1 MNTKPP
7 SDPDQAK
14 LHAKPGLIQAFGSAF
29 AAAFGVQSRRNRER
43 DFTAG
48 RARTFIVVGV
58 TFTLGL
64 ILAIYLV
71 VRLVLHKAAM

>member
-1 MNTKPP
+1 MDTEPP
-7 SDPDQAK
+7 RDPE
-14 LHAKPGLIQAFGSAF
+14 HAKPQAGPGLIAAFGSAC

-48 RARTFIVVGV
+48 RARTFVIVGI

-71 VRLVLHKAAM
+71 VHLVLHRAAA